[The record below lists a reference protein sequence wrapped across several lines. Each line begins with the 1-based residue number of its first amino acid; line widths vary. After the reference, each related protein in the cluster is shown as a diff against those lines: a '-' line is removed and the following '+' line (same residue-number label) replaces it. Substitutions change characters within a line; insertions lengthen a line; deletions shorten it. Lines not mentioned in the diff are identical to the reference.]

1 MPVAGTSLAVDRDIG
16 AGLDS
21 DTVACSID
29 VCWRRVGARAAP
41 RRRPVPPRVAAPCRD
56 AVRCGD
62 RTGPT
67 LPLGAALLLPPTP
80 PSSPVPSFALAG
92 LLATG
97 GVRSP
102 VMATAR
108 KAGERPA
115 RAEQEQPTRE
125 AQEAREQP
133 GRGSLDTLLSAT
145 YLDGIESKSLEEL
158 RAVRATCQEAEV
170 SLSYLRRLAQGRLD
184 IVHRFLDGSVDSRH
198 EALAELVDDL
208 PGILSAGSP
217 RPAGPGRL
225 PVFLAPDIEGSD
237 LTAELDAVLGADG
250 IAGLA
255 DADHE
260 ALVAIASELEVIEH
274 RLSTDRRALHER
286 IDAIQAEIVGRYKSG
301 RASVDGLLS

>member
-41 RRRPVPPRVAAPCRD
+41 RRRPVPPHVAAPCRD
-56 AVRCGD
+56 AVRGGA

-67 LPLGAALLLPPTP
+67 LPLLPAP